1 MKVQETYKKHY
12 QNKSIS
18 SVKWAHYVTMK
29 VISKHGM
36 MSDDCLEIHGHAIL
50 TTFILSK
57 LIPKL
62 NITTSAAIFP

>member
-1 MKVQETYKKHY
+1 
-12 QNKSIS
+12 
-18 SVKWAHYVTMK
+18 MK

-36 MSDDCLEIHGHAIL
+36 MSDDCLEIHGHTIL

-62 NITTSAAIFP
+62 NITTSAAINVSNIEHRKKKMPH

>member
-1 MKVQETYKKHY
+1 
-12 QNKSIS
+12 
-18 SVKWAHYVTMK
+18 MK

-36 MSDDCLEIHGHAIL
+36 MSDDCLEIHGHTIL

-62 NITTSAAIFP
+62 NISTSAAINVSNIEHRKKNATLTRNYGE